1 VAEVEFA
8 SAVEQGLF
16 DVLLQNVSLVSA
28 IVVFLLLFQDGFD
41 FVQVQTHDN
50 TVAPVRVLA
59 RFHNP
64 RVVLVN
70 VRVEL
75 GLFHFLDLLRNR
87 VKVVQK
93 LQVLIVF
100 KSVLDVESQRQVV
113 EHLFALFCVVLVHQA
128 EQSFLVTNHVV
139 VYQVVVDAGAG

>member
-1 VAEVEFA
+1 MAEVEFA